1 MRTLEAARQEDL
13 SLVYT
18 SNLYVANIFDRVDGG
33 GTSTANVCQQFKV
46 KCE

>member
-18 SNLYVANIFDRVDGG
+18 SNLYVANIFARVDGA
-33 GTSTANVCQQFKV
+33 GTASVCQQFKV